1 MVDVKSGASWEP
13 AQWSSPCQDTTVI
26 LAVDVDYQGAGGV
39 AAGVLLRNWSDAVA
53 AREIVVRIPAVA
65 EYVPGEFFRRELPC
79 IEAVLK
85 EVSEPLEC
93 IVVDGY
99 VTLGDPP
106 RDGLGAAL
114 WNKLERAVP
123 VVGVAKTKYLG
134 VPLEAFLFRGGSSR
148 PLFVTAA
155 GMTCDEAK
163 RRVLSMAGK
172 HRLPDMLKHVDGVA
186 RRGTGSDPAQAAG

>member
-1 MVDVKSGASWEP
+1 M
-13 AQWSSPCQDTTVI
+13 
-26 LAVDVDYQGAGGV
+26 
-39 AAGVLLRNWSDAVA
+39 AAGVLLRCWSDAA
-53 AREIVVRIPAVA
+53 PSREIVVRVPSVD

-85 EVSEPLEC
+85 EIDEPLEC
-93 IVVDGY
+93 IVIDGY

-114 WNKLERAVP
+114 WHKLERRVP

-134 VPLEAFLFRGGSSR
+134 VPQEAFLFRGGSSR

-155 GMTCDEAK
+155 GMTSDEAK

-172 HRLPDMLKHVDGVA
+172 YRLPDVLKHVDGVA
-186 RRGTGSDPAQAAG
+186 RRGA